1 MTDRVNLG
9 DKANRRIW
17 MTVGAGLLLVVAGV
31 LGQLGPIKW
40 AYEHSVVP
48 AGAGLASLGSTA
60 AEAVG
65 NLGKVKDLARDN
77 LRLEKENA
85 DLRQRLASD
94 AETRQDNDDLRKQ
107 LGLEVAG
114 APRQVAAEVVEF
126 QPDSYRQFVT
136 INRGASAGIKPG
148 MAVMSEGELIG
159 TIQDTGSSTARIM
172 LVSDPEFKLTAKDQD
187 TGATGIVRGQLGSG
201 LILDKIGQTD
211 TVKPGDTVTTTGL
224 GGQVP
229 SGLLIGEV
237 QSVNTRANVVFQTA
251 QVETNLQV
259 SKLRFAY
266 VVLGM

>member
-1 MTDRVNLG
+1 MTDRVNFG

-17 MTVGAGLLLVVAGV
+17 ITVGAGMFLAVAGV
-31 LGQLGPIKW
+31 LGQLGPLRW

-48 AGAGLASLGSTA
+48 AGAGLAAVGSTA
-60 AEAVG
+60 AEAIS

-77 LRLEKENA
+77 LKLEQENA
-85 DLRQRLASD
+85 DLRQRLAAD
-94 AETRQDNDDLRKQ
+94 AETRRDNDLLRQQ

-114 APRQVAAEVVEF
+114 APRQVAAEVVAF

-136 INRGASAGIKPG
+136 INKGSGAGIKAG
-148 MAVMSEGELIG
+148 MAVLSGGELIG
-159 TIQDTGSSTARIM
+159 TIADTGSMTSRIM
-172 LVSDPEFKLTAKDQD
+172 LVTDPEFKLTAKDQD

-211 TVKPGDTVTTTGL
+211 AVKSGDTVTTTGL
-224 GGQVP
+224 GGLVP

-251 QVETNLQV
+251 QVATSLQV
-259 SKLRFAY
+259 SQLRFAY